1 MFVALRRLFL
11 CLKEQ
16 HAKKVTSFIIC
27 LSEVGIVINNSVK
40 ISSYEFVVV
49 ISDGCVYA
57 LKRSLK
63 PVAGS
68 VDE

>member
-1 MFVALRRLFL
+1 MPRKSLLLLSVCQKKAL
-11 CLKEQ
+11 LKTTQ
-16 HAKKVTSFIIC
+16 LKF
-27 LSEVGIVINNSVK
+27 
-40 ISSYEFVVV
+40 SSYEFVVV